1 MILQF
6 LKLKGEKRLKYKKSY
21 FTLLLLL
28 LVLLIF
34 TSLVNARSNSPV
46 TVFII
51 DTKVDFAFVENLAMD
66 GQINHGSVVGRIIYQ
81 EVPEVNLRS
90 CSVEEKGSINEQLY
104 YDALR
109 KIASYNKEHPNER
122 IIVNISLGFSKAEA
136 EHKTLIND
144 LVNRGVI
151 VIAAGGNE
159 SSEQAIYPAG
169 FKGTVAVGNAT
180 ADAKAASSNYGDFID
195 LCAPGN
201 VKYISRLYL
210 PQGVTV
216 KSFKA
221 VGTSFSAPRVVA
233 LLAKLLTLQPNL
245 SAQRGLDLIL
255 NNTDVID
262 DPKYEQGLLGT
273 GVINVD
279 RTLAQ
284 VDPYY
289 YFKAYSFLILW
300 GGLFLAVFIYYFKQY
315 KFGGLF
321 LIILLSLVI
330 VPLGLLIQEIVV
342 EMVQQLWA
350 NYRQLGVIDYIYIA
364 LAPLIILKVTSWQRN
379 IALVSYLFYLV
390 LIALTVNL
398 TAVFSI
404 TPSNY
409 LRIMVLLI
417 ILVLIVIERMR
428 LYQVRQ
434 ATTTNELVNL
444 LSSYSDKT
452 VNIAEEKLKNS
463 KSSLSTILKIMH
475 QANITF
481 ELIEEIIIGFATRT
495 ELIDNLVNILKRED
509 KELEELVIKLL
520 SKLDRREVINKVK
533 VELKA
538 TKPQVKYALL
548 RLIAKLKIQD
558 QKIVELV
565 LKILFSNNDMWLR
578 YQALITLVDMS
589 SSLEELKV
597 IINELRFDQAEIIR
611 LEAQNLWSQL
621 EN

>member
-1 MILQF
+1 M
-6 LKLKGEKRLKYKKSY
+6 KYKKSY
-21 FTLLLLL
+21 FILLLLL
-28 LVLLIF
+28 LVLLIC
-34 TSLVNARSNSPV
+34 TSLANARSNSPV

-90 CSVEEKGSINEQLY
+90 YSVEEEGSINEQLY

-109 KIASYNKEHPNER
+109 KIASYNKEYPNQR
-122 IIVNISLGFSKAEA
+122 IIVNISLGFSKAGDK
-136 EHKTLIND
+136 HKTLIND

-195 LCAPGN
+195 LCAPGS

-245 SAQRGLDLIL
+245 SGQRGLDLIL

-289 YFKAYSFLILW
+289 YFKAYGINVLWGLVFIILSIYW
-300 GGLFLAVFIYYFKQY
+300 FNKYQIGGLFLTILFFLVVFPVAFLLQELLLVDGQNLWYAYKQLEVVDY
-315 KFGGLF
+315 LYLMLVPVVILKITSWQSKFV
-321 LIILLSLVI
+321 LVNYL
-330 VPLGLLIQEIVV
+330 LGLL
-342 EMVQQLWA
+342 LLA
-350 NYRQLGVIDYIYIA
+350 LNID
-364 LAPLIILKVTSWQRN
+364 LPN
-379 IALVSYLFYLV
+379 I
-390 LIALTVNL
+390 
-398 TAVFSI
+398 FSCS
-404 TPSNY
+404 TTMY
-409 LRIMVLLI
+409 LRSGL
-417 ILVLIVIERMR
+417 
-428 LYQVRQ
+428 
-434 ATTTNELVNL
+434 
-444 LSSYSDKT
+444 
-452 VNIAEEKLKNS
+452 
-463 KSSLSTILKIMH
+463 
-475 QANITF
+475 
-481 ELIEEIIIGFATRT
+481 G
-495 ELIDNLVNILKRED
+495 
-509 KELEELVIKLL
+509 
-520 SKLDRREVINKVK
+520 
-533 VELKA
+533 
-538 TKPQVKYALL
+538 
-548 RLIAKLKIQD
+548 
-558 QKIVELV
+558 
-565 LKILFSNNDMWLR
+565 
-578 YQALITLVDMS
+578 LITL
-589 SSLEELKV
+589 LFWGGERLRIYQAKYV
-597 IINELRFDQAEIIR
+597 IINIFIV
-611 LEAQNLWSQL
+611 
-621 EN
+621 